1 MQPAVRID
9 LDNPR
14 GAIRDFIAQ
23 EPVQREIAAQ
33 FKNMLRNYTDES
45 GDLIYRD
52 RLRDMCTSNSP
63 WSLLRYAIRSCLD
76 RQMSYSLQTS
86 SQNPLHLRT
95 AKLSSAGFLSQLY
108 GEGNL
113 LGISIRVN

>member
-1 MQPAVRID
+1 MLTAVREIFHMLQPAVRID

-33 FKNMLRNYTDES
+33 FKNMLRNFTDDA

-52 RLRDMCTSNSP
+52 RLRDMCTSK
-63 WSLLRYAIRSCLD
+63 SCLIGCLPSCD
-76 RQMSYSLQTS
+76 
-86 SQNPLHLRT
+86 
-95 AKLSSAGFLSQLY
+95 
-108 GEGNL
+108 
-113 LGISIRVN
+113 

>member
-1 MQPAVRID
+1 MANRRVLHVLQPAVRID

-33 FKNMLRNYTDES
+33 FKNMLRNFTDDA

-52 RLRDMCTSNSP
+52 RLRDMCTS
-63 WSLLRYAIRSCLD
+63 
-76 RQMSYSLQTS
+76 
-86 SQNPLHLRT
+86 
-95 AKLSSAGFLSQLY
+95 KLS
-108 GEGNL
+108 
-113 LGISIRVN
+113 